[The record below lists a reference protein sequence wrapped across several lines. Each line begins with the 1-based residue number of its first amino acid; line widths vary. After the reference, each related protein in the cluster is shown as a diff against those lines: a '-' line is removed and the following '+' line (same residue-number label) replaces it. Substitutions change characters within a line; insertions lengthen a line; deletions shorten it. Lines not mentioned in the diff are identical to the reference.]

1 VRTHKEREA
10 ISLQNC
16 GMSLSEKMHFFP
28 LLSSSMLDLALL
40 LKCNVY
46 GSLRDTEIDEGLKK
60 IVASLLCLGTSEHV
74 EQV

>member
-1 VRTHKEREA
+1 MGTPKEREA

-16 GMSLSEKMHFFP
+16 GMSSAKMHFFP

-60 IVASLLCLGTSEHV
+60 SVASLHCLGTSEHV

>member
-1 VRTHKEREA
+1 
-10 ISLQNC
+10 
-16 GMSLSEKMHFFP
+16 
-28 LLSSSMLDLALL
+28 MLDLALL
-40 LKCNVY
+40 LKYNVY